1 MTACHPTTFTGS
13 PLAFLAAAKHR
24 VERRGG
30 CCTPQHLIDAAH
42 GDDNLHTIS
51 GGTAAPAE
59 GHKTVLK
66 TAQEPR

>member
-1 MTACHPTTFTGS
+1 MTVCHPTTFTGS
-13 PLAFLAAAKHR
+13 PLAFLATAKHR

-30 CCTPQHLIDAAH
+30 CCTPQRLIDAAH

-51 GGTAAPAE
+51 GGTAQADD
-59 GHKTVLK
+59 HKLVLK